1 MRELH
6 RFNIATLALTT
17 LFVSCSF
24 SDSKKERPN
33 VLIILADQW
42 RYDAF
47 GYRGNL
53 DVKTPNIDKLASEGI
68 VIENAISGIPVST
81 PARACLLTGQRPLTN
96 GLFMNDVQLDTS
108 KVTLAEAFSTVYE
121 TAYIGKWHLDGHGR
135 SSFIPKNGRRQ
146 GFEYWKVLECTH
158 DYNNS
163 MYYADNPDTLKWNGY
178 DCFAQT
184 EDACNYIRSKVKSDS
199 PFLLLLSWGPPHE
212 PYQTAPEKY
221 KLMYNSDSI
230 SLRPN
235 VPKEHENKAR
245 EDIAGYYAHCSAL
258 DEMVGK
264 LRNTLKETKSEDNTI
279 ILFLSD
285 HGDMLGSH
293 GKYKKQQPYE
303 ESIRIPMIYYLPSK
317 YNKGHDSIDALI
329 NMEDVMPTL
338 LGLCDMQI
346 PESVEGLDYSEYLQ
360 GGENPG
366 DTLTWISCIQ
376 PFGQWSRQKG
386 GKEYRGIRS
395 LRYTYVCDLKGP
407 WLLFDNAKDPYQM
420 NNLVNNP
427 EYKDIRDNLDT
438 ILNKKLKEN
447 RDEFETG
454 EFYRNKWNYP
464 ALDKWGNVPYKY

>member
-6 RFNIATLALTT
+6 SFNIATLALTT

-24 SDSKKERPN
+24 PDSKKERPN

-47 GYRGNL
+47 GYRGNP

-68 VIENAISGIPVST
+68 VMGNAISGIPVST
-81 PARACLLTGQRPLTN
+81 PARACLLTGQRPLSN
-96 GLFMNDVQLDTS
+96 GLFMNDVQLDTL
-108 KVTLAEAFSTVYE
+108 KVTLAEAFSPVYE

-158 DYNNS
+158 NYNNS
-163 MYYADNPDTLKWNGY
+163 LYYADTPDTLKWNGY

-184 EDACNYIRSKVKSDS
+184 EDACNYIRSKAKSDS

-221 KLMYNSDSI
+221 KLMYQADNI
-230 SLRPN
+230 TLRPN

-245 EDIAGYYAHCSAL
+245 GDIAGYYAHCTAL

-264 LRNTLKETKSEDNTI
+264 LRNTLKDTRIEDNTI

-317 YNKGHDSIDALI
+317 YKNNKGFKDALI

-338 LGLCDMQI
+338 LGLCDLQI
-346 PESVEGLDYSEYLQ
+346 PETVEGLDYSKYLQ
-360 GGENPG
+360 GCENPG
-366 DTLTWISCIQ
+366 DSVSWITCIQ

-395 LRYTYVCDLKGP
+395 LRYTYVCDLNGP
-407 WLLFDNAKDPYQM
+407 WLLFDNITDPYQM

-427 EYKDIRDNLDT
+427 DYKDIRDNLDT

-464 ALDKWGNVPYKY
+464 AIDKWGNIPYKN

>member
-6 RFNIATLALTT
+6 GFNIVTLALTT

-24 SDSKKERPN
+24 PDSKKERPN

-47 GYRGNL
+47 GYRGNP

-68 VIENAISGIPVST
+68 VIENAISGLPVST
-81 PARACLLTGQRPLTN
+81 PARACILTGQRPLSN
-96 GLFMNDVQLDTS
+96 GIFMNDVQLDTA
-108 KVTLAEAFSTVYE
+108 KVSLAEAFSPIYE

-135 SSFIPKNGRRQ
+135 STFIPNNGRRQ

-158 DYNNS
+158 NYNNS
-163 MYYADNPDTLKWNGY
+163 LYYADSPDTLKWIGY

-184 EDACNYIRSKVKSDS
+184 EDACKYIRKHSNDDK
-199 PFLLLLSWGPPHE
+199 PFLLFLSWGPPHE

-221 KLMYNSDSI
+221 RSLYKPESI
-230 SLRPN
+230 SVKKN
-235 VPKEHENKAR
+235 VPIEHISKAKE
-245 EDIAGYYAHCSAL
+245 DLCGYYAHCTAL

-264 LRNTLKETKSEDNTI
+264 LRKELDDNCISDNTI
-279 ILFLSD
+279 ILFMSD
-285 HGDMLGSH
+285 HGDLLGSH
-293 GKYKKQQPYE
+293 GQYKKQQPYD
-303 ESIRIPMIYYLPSK
+303 ESIRVPMIYYLPDKLTPSK
-317 YNKGHDSIDALI
+317 CFKDAMV

-338 LGLCDMQI
+338 LGLCNISI
-346 PESVEGLDYSEYLQ
+346 PKSVEGKDFSNYLK

-407 WLLFDNAKDPYQM
+407 WLLFDNVKDPYQM
-420 NNLVNNP
+420 NNLVNNQ

-464 ALDKWGNVPYKY
+464 AIDKWGNVPYKN